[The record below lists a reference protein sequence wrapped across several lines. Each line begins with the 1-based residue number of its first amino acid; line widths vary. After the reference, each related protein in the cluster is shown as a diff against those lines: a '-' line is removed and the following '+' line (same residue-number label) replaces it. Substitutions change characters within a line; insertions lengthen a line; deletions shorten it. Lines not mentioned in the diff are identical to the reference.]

1 MIQLSIPSPSTGVI
15 YLGPLPLRAYSLFI
29 ILGIFVAI
37 WLGNKRWIARGG
49 KLSQVSDIAI
59 FAVPFGIIGGR
70 IYHVATDWE
79 KYFGPGQNWVDAL
92 KIWNG
97 GLGIWGAILFGGVG
111 AWIGCKYY
119 KIYLPPLADALAPG
133 IIFAQAIG
141 RMGNYFNQEL
151 FGKPTDLSWGL
162 EIAEKY
168 RPQGFESFSTFHPTF
183 LYEIL
188 WNVAIGFALIYIDRK
203 FKLGHGRVF
212 ALYASLY
219 SVGRLFIEN
228 MRIDEARII
237 LGFRFNVFT
246 SLLVIVGGLV
256 YFVISNKTRPGRD
269 KDLFMRSASE

>member
-37 WLGNKRWIARGG
+37 WLGNKRWIAKGG
-49 KLSQVSDIAI
+49 KPGQVSDVAL

-79 KYFGPGQNWVDAL
+79 KYFGSGQNWIDAL

-119 KIYLPPLADALAPG
+119 KIYLPPFADAIAPG

-141 RMGNYFNQEL
+141 RLGNYFNQEL
-151 FGKPTDLSWGL
+151 FGKPTDLAWGL
-162 EIAEKY
+162 EIAEKF
-168 RPQGFESFSTFHPTF
+168 RPQGFESFATFHPTF
-183 LYEIL
+183 LYEII
-188 WNVAIGFALIYIDRK
+188 WNVLIGFGLIYLDRK
-203 FKLGHGRVF
+203 YKIGHGRLF
-212 ALYASLY
+212 ALYVSLY
-219 SVGRLFIEN
+219 SLGRLFIEN
-228 MRIDEARII
+228 LRIDEARLI

-246 SLLVIVGGLV
+246 SLVVIVGGLI
-256 YFVISNKTRPGRD
+256 YFVISNRSKPGID
-269 KDLFMRSASE
+269 KELFRRSVS

>member
-1 MIQLSIPSPSTGVI
+1 LIQLSIPSPSTGVI

-37 WLGNKRWIARGG
+37 WLGNKRWIAKGG
-49 KLSQVSDIAI
+49 KPGQVSDVAI

-79 KYFGPGQNWVDAL
+79 KYFGSGQNWIDAL

-119 KIYLPPLADALAPG
+119 KIYLPPFADAIAPG

-141 RMGNYFNQEL
+141 RLGNYFNQEL
-151 FGKPTDLSWGL
+151 FGKPTDLAWGL
-162 EIAEKY
+162 EIAEKF
-168 RPQGFESFSTFHPTF
+168 RPQGFELFATFHPTF
-183 LYEIL
+183 LYEII
-188 WNVAIGFALIYIDRK
+188 WNVLIGFGLIYLDRK
-203 FKLGHGRVF
+203 YKIGHGRLF
-212 ALYASLY
+212 ALYVSLY
-219 SVGRLFIEN
+219 SLGRLFIEN
-228 MRIDEARII
+228 LRIDEARLI

-246 SLLVIVGGLV
+246 SLVVIVGGLI
-256 YFVISNKTRPGRD
+256 YFVISNRSKPGID
-269 KDLFMRSASE
+269 KELFRRSA

>member
-37 WLGNKRWIARGG
+37 WLGNKRWIAKGG
-49 KLSQVSDIAI
+49 KPGQVSDVAL

-79 KYFGPGQNWVDAL
+79 KYFGSGQNWIDAL

-119 KIYLPPLADALAPG
+119 KIYLPPFADAIAPG

-141 RMGNYFNQEL
+141 RLGNYFNQEL
-151 FGKPTDLSWGL
+151 FGKPTDLAWGL
-162 EIAEKY
+162 EIAEKF

-188 WNVAIGFALIYIDRK
+188 WNVLIGFGLIYLDRK
-203 FKLGHGRVF
+203 YKIGHGRLF
-212 ALYASLY
+212 ALYVSLY
-219 SVGRLFIEN
+219 SLGRLFIEN
-228 MRIDEARII
+228 LRIDEARLI

-246 SLLVIVGGLV
+246 SLVVIVGGLI
-256 YFVISNKTRPGRD
+256 YFVISNRSKPGID
-269 KDLFMRSASE
+269 KELFRRSA

>member
-37 WLGNKRWIARGG
+37 WLGNKRWIAKGG
-49 KLSQVSDIAI
+49 KPGQVSDVAI

-79 KYFGPGQNWVDAL
+79 KYFGSGQNWIDAL

-119 KIYLPPLADALAPG
+119 KIYLPPFADAIAPG

-141 RMGNYFNQEL
+141 RLGNYFNQEL
-151 FGKPTDLSWGL
+151 FGKPTDLAWGL
-162 EIAEKY
+162 EIAEKF
-168 RPQGFESFSTFHPTF
+168 RPQGFESFATFHPTF
-183 LYEIL
+183 LYEII
-188 WNVAIGFALIYIDRK
+188 WNVLIGFGLIYLDRK
-203 FKLGHGRVF
+203 YKIGHGRLF
-212 ALYASLY
+212 ALYVSLY
-219 SVGRLFIEN
+219 SLGRLFIEN
-228 MRIDEARII
+228 LRIDEARLI

-246 SLLVIVGGLV
+246 SLVVIVGGLI
-256 YFVISNKTRPGRD
+256 YFVISNRSKPGKD
-269 KDLFMRSASE
+269 KELFRRSA

>member
-37 WLGNKRWIARGG
+37 WLGNKRWIAKGG
-49 KLSQVSDIAI
+49 KPGQVSDVAL

-79 KYFGPGQNWVDAL
+79 KYFGSGQNWIDAL

-119 KIYLPPLADALAPG
+119 KIYLPPFADAIAPG

-141 RMGNYFNQEL
+141 RLGNYFNQEL
-151 FGKPTDLSWGL
+151 FGKPTDLAWGL
-162 EIAEKY
+162 EIAEKF
-168 RPQGFESFSTFHPTF
+168 RPQGFESFATFHPTF
-183 LYEIL
+183 LYEII
-188 WNVAIGFALIYIDRK
+188 WNVLIGFGLIYLDRK
-203 FKLGHGRVF
+203 YKIGHGRLF
-212 ALYASLY
+212 ALYVSLY
-219 SVGRLFIEN
+219 SLGRLFIEN
-228 MRIDEARII
+228 LRIDEARLI

-246 SLLVIVGGLV
+246 SLVVIVGGLI
-256 YFVISNKTRPGRD
+256 YFVISNRSKPGID
-269 KDLFMRSASE
+269 KELFRRSA

>member
-29 ILGIFVAI
+29 IFGIFVAI
-37 WLGNKRWIARGG
+37 WLGNKRWIAKGG
-49 KLSQVSDIAI
+49 KPGQVSDVAL

-79 KYFGPGQNWVDAL
+79 KYFGSGQNWIDAL

-119 KIYLPPLADALAPG
+119 KIYLPPFADAIAPG

-141 RMGNYFNQEL
+141 RLGNYFNQEL
-151 FGKPTDLSWGL
+151 FGKPTDLAWGL
-162 EIAEKY
+162 EIAEKF
-168 RPQGFESFSTFHPTF
+168 RPQGFESFTTFHPTF

-188 WNVAIGFALIYIDRK
+188 WNVLIGFGLIYLDRK
-203 FKLGHGRVF
+203 YKIGHGRLF
-212 ALYASLY
+212 ALYVSFYSL
-219 SVGRLFIEN
+219 GRLFIEN
-228 MRIDEARII
+228 LRIDEARLI

-246 SLLVIVGGLV
+246 SLVVIVGGLI
-256 YFVISNKTRPGRD
+256 YFVISNRSKPGID
-269 KDLFMRSASE
+269 KELFRRSA

>member
-37 WLGNKRWIARGG
+37 WLGNKRWIAKGG
-49 KLSQVSDIAI
+49 KPGQVSDVAL

-79 KYFGPGQNWVDAL
+79 KYFGSGQNWIDAL

-119 KIYLPPLADALAPG
+119 KIYLPPFADAIAPG

-141 RMGNYFNQEL
+141 RLGNYFNQEL
-151 FGKPTDLSWGL
+151 FGKPTDLAWGL
-162 EIAEKY
+162 EIAEKF

-183 LYEIL
+183 LYEII
-188 WNVAIGFALIYIDRK
+188 WNVLIGFGLIYLDRK
-203 FKLGHGRVF
+203 YKIGHGRLFV
-212 ALYASLY
+212 LYVSLY
-219 SVGRLFIEN
+219 SLGRLFIEN
-228 MRIDEARII
+228 LRIDEARLI

-246 SLLVIVGGLV
+246 SLVVIVGGLI
-256 YFVISNKTRPGRD
+256 YFVISNRSKPGID
-269 KDLFMRSASE
+269 KELFRRSA

>member
-15 YLGPLPLRAYSLFI
+15 YLGPLPVRAYSLFI

-37 WLGNKRWIARGG
+37 WLGNKRWIAKGG
-49 KLSQVSDIAI
+49 KPGQVSDVAL

-79 KYFGPGQNWVDAL
+79 KYFGSGQNWIDAL

-119 KIYLPPLADALAPG
+119 KIYLPPFADAIAPG

-141 RMGNYFNQEL
+141 RLGNYFNQEL
-151 FGKPTDLSWGL
+151 FGKPTDLAWGL
-162 EIAEKY
+162 EIAEKF
-168 RPQGFESFSTFHPTF
+168 RPQGFESFTTFHPTF
-183 LYEIL
+183 LYEII
-188 WNVAIGFALIYIDRK
+188 WNVLIGFGLIYLDRK
-203 FKLGHGRVF
+203 YKIGHGRLF
-212 ALYASLY
+212 ALYVSLY
-219 SVGRLFIEN
+219 SLGRLFIEN
-228 MRIDEARII
+228 LRIDEARLI

-246 SLLVIVGGLV
+246 SLVVIVGGLI
-256 YFVISNKTRPGRD
+256 YFVISNRSKPGID
-269 KDLFMRSASE
+269 KELFRRSA

>member
-37 WLGNKRWIARGG
+37 WLGNKRWIAKGG
-49 KLSQVSDIAI
+49 KPGQVSDVAL

-79 KYFGPGQNWVDAL
+79 KYFGSGQNWIDAL

-119 KIYLPPLADALAPG
+119 KIYLPPFADAIAPG

-141 RMGNYFNQEL
+141 RLGNYFNQEL
-151 FGKPTDLSWGL
+151 FGKPTDLAWGL
-162 EIAEKY
+162 EIAEKF
-168 RPQGFESFSTFHPTF
+168 RPQGFESFATFHPTF
-183 LYEIL
+183 LYEII
-188 WNVAIGFALIYIDRK
+188 WNVLIGFGLIYLDRK
-203 FKLGHGRVF
+203 YKIGHGRLF
-212 ALYASLY
+212 ALYVSLY
-219 SVGRLFIEN
+219 SLGRLFIEN
-228 MRIDEARII
+228 LRIDEARLI

-246 SLLVIVGGLV
+246 SLVVIVGGLI
-256 YFVISNKTRPGRD
+256 YFVISNRSKPGKD
-269 KDLFMRSASE
+269 KELFRRSA

>member
-37 WLGNKRWIARGG
+37 WLGNKRWIAKGG
-49 KLSQVSDIAI
+49 KPGQVSDVAL

-79 KYFGPGQNWVDAL
+79 KYFGSGQNWIDAL

-119 KIYLPPLADALAPG
+119 KIYLPPFADAIAPG

-141 RMGNYFNQEL
+141 RLGNYFNQEL
-151 FGKPTDLSWGL
+151 FGKPTDLAWGL
-162 EIAEKY
+162 EIAEKF
-168 RPQGFESFSTFHPTF
+168 RPQGFESFTTFHPTY
-183 LYEIL
+183 LYEII
-188 WNVAIGFALIYIDRK
+188 WNVLIGFGLIYLDRK
-203 FKLGHGRVF
+203 YKIGHGRLF
-212 ALYASLY
+212 ALYVSLY
-219 SVGRLFIEN
+219 SLGRLFIEN
-228 MRIDEARII
+228 LRIDEARLI

-246 SLLVIVGGLV
+246 SLVVIVGGLI
-256 YFVISNKTRPGRD
+256 YFVISNRSKPGID
-269 KDLFMRSASE
+269 KELFRRSA

>member
-29 ILGIFVAI
+29 ILGILVAI
-37 WLGNKRWIARGG
+37 WLGNKRWIAKGG
-49 KLSQVSDIAI
+49 KPGQVSDVAL

-79 KYFGPGQNWVDAL
+79 KYFGSGQNWIDAL

-119 KIYLPPLADALAPG
+119 KIYLPPFADAIAPG

-141 RMGNYFNQEL
+141 RLGNYFNQEL
-151 FGKPTDLSWGL
+151 FGKPTDLAWGL
-162 EIAEKY
+162 EIAEKF
-168 RPQGFESFSTFHPTF
+168 RPQGFESFATFHPTF

-188 WNVAIGFALIYIDRK
+188 WNVLVGFGLIYLDRK
-203 FKLGHGRVF
+203 YKIGHGRLF
-212 ALYASLY
+212 ALYVSLY
-219 SVGRLFIEN
+219 SLGRLFIEN
-228 MRIDEARII
+228 LRIDEARLI

-246 SLLVIVGGLV
+246 SLVVIVGGLI
-256 YFVISNKTRPGRD
+256 YFVISNRSKPGID
-269 KDLFMRSASE
+269 KELFRRTA

>member
-1 MIQLSIPSPSTGVI
+1 LIQLSIPSPSTGVI

-37 WLGNKRWIARGG
+37 WLGNKRWIAKGG
-49 KLSQVSDIAI
+49 KPGQVSDVAI

-79 KYFGPGQNWVDAL
+79 KYFGSGQNWIDAL

-119 KIYLPPLADALAPG
+119 KIYLPPFADAIAPG

-141 RMGNYFNQEL
+141 RLGNYFNQEL
-151 FGKPTDLSWGL
+151 FGKPTDLAWGL
-162 EIAEKY
+162 EIAEKF
-168 RPQGFESFSTFHPTF
+168 RPQGFESFATFHPTF
-183 LYEIL
+183 LYEII
-188 WNVAIGFALIYIDRK
+188 WNVLIGFGLIYLDRK
-203 FKLGHGRVF
+203 YKIGHGRLF
-212 ALYASLY
+212 ALYVSLY
-219 SVGRLFIEN
+219 SLGRLFIEN
-228 MRIDEARII
+228 LRIDEARLI

-246 SLLVIVGGLV
+246 SLVVIVGGLI
-256 YFVISNKTRPGRD
+256 YFVISNRSKPGID
-269 KDLFMRSASE
+269 KELFRRSA

>member
-37 WLGNKRWIARGG
+37 WLGNKRWIAKGG
-49 KLSQVSDIAI
+49 KPGQVSDVAL

-79 KYFGPGQNWVDAL
+79 KYFGSGQNWIDAL

-119 KIYLPPLADALAPG
+119 KIYLPPFADAIAPG

-141 RMGNYFNQEL
+141 RLGNYFNQEL
-151 FGKPTDLSWGL
+151 FGKPTDLAWGL
-162 EIAEKY
+162 EIAEKF
-168 RPQGFESFSTFHPTF
+168 RPQGFESFTTFHPTF
-183 LYEIL
+183 LYEII
-188 WNVAIGFALIYIDRK
+188 WNVLIGFGLIYLDRK
-203 FKLGHGRVF
+203 YKIGHGRLF
-212 ALYASLY
+212 ALYVSLY
-219 SVGRLFIEN
+219 SLGRLFIEN
-228 MRIDEARII
+228 LRIDEARLI

-246 SLLVIVGGLV
+246 SLVVIVGGLI
-256 YFVISNKTRPGRD
+256 YFVISNRSKPGID
-269 KDLFMRSASE
+269 KELFRRSA

>member
-37 WLGNKRWIARGG
+37 WLGNKRWIAKGG
-49 KLSQVSDIAI
+49 KPGQVSDVAI

-79 KYFGPGQNWVDAL
+79 KYFGSGQNWIDAL

-119 KIYLPPLADALAPG
+119 KIYLPPFADAIAPG

-141 RMGNYFNQEL
+141 RLGNYFNQEL
-151 FGKPTDLSWGL
+151 FGRPTDLAWGL
-162 EIAEKY
+162 EIAEKF
-168 RPQGFESFSTFHPTF
+168 RPQGFESFVTFHPTF
-183 LYEIL
+183 LYEII
-188 WNVAIGFALIYIDRK
+188 WNVLIGFGLIYLDRK
-203 FKLGHGRVF
+203 YKIGHGRLF
-212 ALYASLY
+212 ALYVSLY
-219 SVGRLFIEN
+219 SLGRLFIEN
-228 MRIDEARII
+228 LRIDEARLI

-246 SLLVIVGGLV
+246 SLVVIVGGLI
-256 YFVISNKTRPGRD
+256 YFAISNRSKPGID
-269 KDLFMRSASE
+269 KELFRRSA

>member
-37 WLGNKRWIARGG
+37 WLGNKRWIAKGG
-49 KLSQVSDIAI
+49 KPGQVSDVAL

-79 KYFGPGQNWVDAL
+79 KYFGSGQNWIDAL

-119 KIYLPPLADALAPG
+119 KIYLPPFADAIAPG

-141 RMGNYFNQEL
+141 RLGNYFNQEL
-151 FGKPTDLSWGL
+151 FGKPTDLAWGL
-162 EIAEKY
+162 EIAEKF
-168 RPQGFESFSTFHPTF
+168 RPQGFESFATFHPTF

-188 WNVAIGFALIYIDRK
+188 WNVLIGFGLIYLDRK
-203 FKLGHGRVF
+203 YKIGHGRLF
-212 ALYASLY
+212 ALYVSLY
-219 SVGRLFIEN
+219 SLGRLFIEN
-228 MRIDEARII
+228 LRIDEARLI

-246 SLLVIVGGLV
+246 SLVVIVGGLI
-256 YFVISNKTRPGRD
+256 YFVISNRSKPGID
-269 KDLFMRSASE
+269 KELFRRSA

>member
-37 WLGNKRWIARGG
+37 WLGNKRWIAKGG
-49 KLSQVSDIAI
+49 KPGQVSDVAI

-79 KYFGPGQNWVDAL
+79 KYFGSGQNWIDAL

-119 KIYLPPLADALAPG
+119 KIYLPPFADAIAPG

-141 RMGNYFNQEL
+141 RLGNYFNQEL
-151 FGKPTDLSWGL
+151 FGKPTDLAWGL
-162 EIAEKY
+162 EIAEKF
-168 RPQGFESFSTFHPTF
+168 RPQGFESFATFHPTF
-183 LYEIL
+183 LYEII
-188 WNVAIGFALIYIDRK
+188 WNVFIGFGLIYFDRK
-203 FKLGHGRVF
+203 YKIGHGRLF
-212 ALYASLY
+212 ALYVSLY
-219 SVGRLFIEN
+219 SLGRLFIEN
-228 MRIDEARII
+228 LRIDEARLV

-246 SLLVIVGGLV
+246 SLVVIVGGLI
-256 YFVISNKTRPGRD
+256 YFVISNRSKPGID
-269 KDLFMRSASE
+269 KELFRRSA

>member
-37 WLGNKRWIARGG
+37 WLGNKRWIAKGG
-49 KLSQVSDIAI
+49 KPGQVSDVAI

-79 KYFGPGQNWVDAL
+79 KYFGSGQNWIDAL

-119 KIYLPPLADALAPG
+119 KIYLPPFADAIAPG

-141 RMGNYFNQEL
+141 RLGNYFNQEL
-151 FGKPTDLSWGL
+151 FGKPTDLAWGL
-162 EIAEKY
+162 EIAEKF
-168 RPQGFESFSTFHPTF
+168 RPQGFESFTTFHPTF
-183 LYEIL
+183 LYEII
-188 WNVAIGFALIYIDRK
+188 WNVLIGFGLIYLDRK
-203 FKLGHGRVF
+203 YKIGHGRLF
-212 ALYASLY
+212 ALYVSLY
-219 SVGRLFIEN
+219 SLGRLFIEN
-228 MRIDEARII
+228 LRIDEARLI

-246 SLLVIVGGLV
+246 SLVVIVGGLI
-256 YFVISNKTRPGRD
+256 YFVISNRSKPGKD
-269 KDLFMRSASE
+269 KELFRRSA

>member
-1 MIQLSIPSPSTGVI
+1 LIQLSIPSPSTGVI

-37 WLGNKRWIARGG
+37 WLGNKRWIAKGG
-49 KLSQVSDIAI
+49 KPGQVSDVAL

-79 KYFGPGQNWVDAL
+79 KYFGSGQNWIDAL

-119 KIYLPPLADALAPG
+119 KIYLPPFADAIAPG

-141 RMGNYFNQEL
+141 RLGNYFNQEL
-151 FGKPTDLSWGL
+151 FGKPTDLAWGL
-162 EIAEKY
+162 EIAEKF
-168 RPQGFESFSTFHPTF
+168 RPQGFELFATFHPTF
-183 LYEIL
+183 LYEII
-188 WNVAIGFALIYIDRK
+188 WNVLIGFGLIYLDRK
-203 FKLGHGRVF
+203 YKIGHGRLF
-212 ALYASLY
+212 ALYVSLY
-219 SVGRLFIEN
+219 SLGRLFIEN
-228 MRIDEARII
+228 LRIDEARLI

-246 SLLVIVGGLV
+246 SLVVIVGGLI
-256 YFVISNKTRPGRD
+256 YFVISNRSKPGIDRE
-269 KDLFMRSASE
+269 LFRRSV

>member
-37 WLGNKRWIARGG
+37 WLGNKRWIAKGG
-49 KLSQVSDIAI
+49 KPGQVSDVAI

-79 KYFGPGQNWVDAL
+79 KYFGSGQNWIDAL

-119 KIYLPPLADALAPG
+119 KIYLPPFADAIAPG

-141 RMGNYFNQEL
+141 RLGNYFNQEL
-151 FGKPTDLSWGL
+151 FGKPTDLAWGL
-162 EIAEKY
+162 EIAEKF
-168 RPQGFESFSTFHPTF
+168 RPQGFESFATFHPTF
-183 LYEIL
+183 LYEII
-188 WNVAIGFALIYIDRK
+188 WNVLIGFGLIYLDRK
-203 FKLGHGRVF
+203 YKIGHGRLF
-212 ALYASLY
+212 ALYVSLY
-219 SVGRLFIEN
+219 SLGRLFIEN
-228 MRIDEARII
+228 LRIDEARLI

-246 SLLVIVGGLV
+246 SLVVIVGGLI
-256 YFVISNKTRPGRD
+256 YFVISNRSKPGID
-269 KDLFMRSASE
+269 KELFRRSV

>member
-37 WLGNKRWIARGG
+37 WLGNKRWIAKGG
-49 KLSQVSDIAI
+49 KPGQVSDVAL

-79 KYFGPGQNWVDAL
+79 KYFGSGQNWIDAL

-119 KIYLPPLADALAPG
+119 KIYLPPFADAIAPG

-141 RMGNYFNQEL
+141 RLGNYFNQEL
-151 FGKPTDLSWGL
+151 FGKPTDLAWGL
-162 EIAEKY
+162 EIAEKF
-168 RPQGFESFSTFHPTF
+168 RPQGFESFTTFHPTF
-183 LYEIL
+183 LYEII
-188 WNVAIGFALIYIDRK
+188 WNVLIGFGLIYLDRK
-203 FKLGHGRVF
+203 YKIGHGRLF
-212 ALYASLY
+212 ALYVSLY
-219 SVGRLFIEN
+219 SLGRLFIEN
-228 MRIDEARII
+228 LRIDEARLI

-246 SLLVIVGGLV
+246 SLVVIVGGLI
-256 YFVISNKTRPGRD
+256 YFVISNRSKPGID
-269 KDLFMRSASE
+269 KELFRRSV

>member
-37 WLGNKRWIARGG
+37 WLGNKRWIAKGG
-49 KLSQVSDIAI
+49 KPGQVSDVAL

-79 KYFGPGQNWVDAL
+79 KYFGSGQNWIDAL

-119 KIYLPPLADALAPG
+119 KIYLPPFADAIAPG

-141 RMGNYFNQEL
+141 RLGNYFNQEL
-151 FGKPTDLSWGL
+151 FGKPTDLAWGL
-162 EIAEKY
+162 EIAEKF
-168 RPQGFESFSTFHPTF
+168 RPQGFESFATFHPTF
-183 LYEIL
+183 LYEII
-188 WNVAIGFALIYIDRK
+188 WNVLIGFGLIYLDRK
-203 FKLGHGRVF
+203 YKIGHGRLF
-212 ALYASLY
+212 ALYVSLY
-219 SVGRLFIEN
+219 SLGRLFIEN
-228 MRIDEARII
+228 LRIDEARLI

-246 SLLVIVGGLV
+246 SLVVIVGGLI
-256 YFVISNKTRPGRD
+256 YFVISNRSKPGIDRE
-269 KDLFMRSASE
+269 LFRRSV

>member
-37 WLGNKRWIARGG
+37 WLGNKRWIAKGG
-49 KLSQVSDIAI
+49 KPGQVSDVAL

-79 KYFGPGQNWVDAL
+79 KYFGSGQNWIDAL

-119 KIYLPPLADALAPG
+119 KIYLPPFADAIAPG

-141 RMGNYFNQEL
+141 RLGNYFNQEL
-151 FGKPTDLSWGL
+151 FGKPTDLAWGL
-162 EIAEKY
+162 EIAEKF
-168 RPQGFESFSTFHPTF
+168 RPQGFESFATFHPTF
-183 LYEIL
+183 LYEII
-188 WNVAIGFALIYIDRK
+188 WNVFIGFGLIYLDRK
-203 FKLGHGRVF
+203 YKIGHGRLF
-212 ALYASLY
+212 ALYVSLY
-219 SVGRLFIEN
+219 SLGRLFIEN
-228 MRIDEARII
+228 LRIDEARLI

-246 SLLVIVGGLV
+246 SLVVIVGGLI
-256 YFVISNKTRPGRD
+256 YFVISNKSKPGIDRE
-269 KDLFMRSASE
+269 LFRRSA

>member
-37 WLGNKRWIARGG
+37 WLGNKRWIAKGG
-49 KLSQVSDIAI
+49 KPGQVSDVAL

-79 KYFGPGQNWVDAL
+79 KYFGSGQNWIDAL

-119 KIYLPPLADALAPG
+119 KIYLPPFADAIAPG

-141 RMGNYFNQEL
+141 RLGNYFNQEL
-151 FGKPTDLSWGL
+151 FGKPTDLAWGL
-162 EIAEKY
+162 EIAEKF
-168 RPQGFESFSTFHPTF
+168 RPQGFESFATFHPTF

-188 WNVAIGFALIYIDRK
+188 WNVLVGFGLIYLDRK
-203 FKLGHGRVF
+203 YKIGHGRLF
-212 ALYASLY
+212 ALYVSLY
-219 SVGRLFIEN
+219 SLGRLFIEN
-228 MRIDEARII
+228 LRIDEARLI

-246 SLLVIVGGLV
+246 SLVVIVGGLI
-256 YFVISNKTRPGRD
+256 YFVISNRSKPGIDEELLR
-269 KDLFMRSASE
+269 RSA

>member
-37 WLGNKRWIARGG
+37 WLGNKRWIAKGG
-49 KLSQVSDIAI
+49 KPGQVSDVAL

-79 KYFGPGQNWVDAL
+79 KYFGSGQNWIDAL

-119 KIYLPPLADALAPG
+119 KIYLPPFADAIAPG

-141 RMGNYFNQEL
+141 RLGNYFNQEL
-151 FGKPTDLSWGL
+151 FGKPTDLAWGL
-162 EIAEKY
+162 EIAEKF
-168 RPQGFESFSTFHPTF
+168 RPQGFESFATFHPTF
-183 LYEIL
+183 LYEII
-188 WNVAIGFALIYIDRK
+188 WNVLIGFGLIYLDRK
-203 FKLGHGRVF
+203 YKIGHGRLF
-212 ALYASLY
+212 ALYVSLY
-219 SVGRLFIEN
+219 SLGRLFIEN
-228 MRIDEARII
+228 LRIDEARLIM
-237 LGFRFNVFT
+237 GFRFNVFT
-246 SLLVIVGGLV
+246 SLVVIVGGLI
-256 YFVISNKTRPGRD
+256 YFVISNRSKPGID
-269 KDLFMRSASE
+269 KELFRRSA

>member
-37 WLGNKRWIARGG
+37 WLGNKRWIAKGG
-49 KLSQVSDIAI
+49 KPGQVSDVAI

-79 KYFGPGQNWVDAL
+79 KYFGSGQNWIDAL

-119 KIYLPPLADALAPG
+119 KIYLPPFADAIAPG

-141 RMGNYFNQEL
+141 RLGNYFNQEL
-151 FGKPTDLSWGL
+151 FGKPTDLAWGL
-162 EIAEKY
+162 EIAEKF
-168 RPQGFESFSTFHPTF
+168 RPQGFESFTTFHPTF
-183 LYEIL
+183 LYEII
-188 WNVAIGFALIYIDRK
+188 WNVLIGFGLIYLDRK
-203 FKLGHGRVF
+203 YKIGHGRLF
-212 ALYASLY
+212 ALYVSLY
-219 SVGRLFIEN
+219 SLGRLFIEN
-228 MRIDEARII
+228 LRIDEARLV

-246 SLLVIVGGLV
+246 SLVVIVGGLI
-256 YFVISNKTRPGRD
+256 YFVISNRSKPGIDRE
-269 KDLFMRSASE
+269 LFRRSV